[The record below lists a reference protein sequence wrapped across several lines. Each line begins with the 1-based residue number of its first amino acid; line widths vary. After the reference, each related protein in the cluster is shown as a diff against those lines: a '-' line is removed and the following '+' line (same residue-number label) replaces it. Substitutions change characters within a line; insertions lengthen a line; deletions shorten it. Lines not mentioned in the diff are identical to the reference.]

1 MDSLAQQLLR
11 YIYRVTE
18 ATINRSLSVDLGQ
31 NYPCSQS
38 SQSTKAG
45 LPLLRTEE
53 VFELGQDLY
62 ETLAE
67 L

>member
-1 MDSLAQQLLR
+1 MDSLVRQLLR

-53 VFELGQDLY
+53 VFGLDQDLD
-62 ETLAE
+62 ETWAE